1 MQHDDYDPHAFQE
14 LLPVLTAHQ
23 ARVMNRSIPIQ
34 VVALEMHVDHNHH
47 VAYMLWQ
54 KQFVTMIS
62 FEMFAKIFDL
72 MPVSTLEK

>member
-1 MQHDDYDPHAFQE
+1 MSPRNTAIHHS
-14 LLPVLTAHQ
+14 LLSVL
-23 ARVMNRSIPIQ
+23 SIQ

-72 MPVSTLEK
+72 MPVSTLEMYHLH

>member
-1 MQHDDYDPHAFQE
+1 MSPRNTAIHHS
-14 LLPVLTAHQ
+14 LLGVL
-23 ARVMNRSIPIQ
+23 SIQ

-62 FEMFAKIFDL
+62 FEMFAKIF
-72 MPVSTLEK
+72 